1 MTVRGAFD
9 TEDLLHILDEFEG
22 EKQVKLMT
30 MDDFLARCEELG
42 LTSLDQN

>member
-1 MTVRGAFD
+1 MTVKEAFD

-42 LTSLDQN
+42 LSNLDNN